1 MVKSKDLNSPNLV
14 KINYFFITINSNN
27 FDLNS
32 YYHSFN
38 KSIFINNLYL
48 LKETIKVN

>member
-14 KINYFFITINSNN
+14 KIDYFFITINSNN